1 MGFKRIIAP
10 AFVGFGSLSLGVPA
24 LGASAG
30 GGHDLYLVPPSQT
43 ATVQFASP
51 YSPTQDPVDQAIY
64 DFGRVLGQ
72 ASLADQA
79 KVQDLCKGGAPANA
93 SLEQRYAWAA
103 SCRYSRR

>member
-1 MGFKRIIAP
+1 MGFKRVTIAIGMS
-10 AFVGFGSLSLGVPA
+10 AASLTAASPV
-24 LGASAG
+24 LGAST

-43 ATVQFASP
+43 ATVEFASP
-51 YSPTQDPVDQAIY
+51 YPPEQDPLDQAIH

-79 KVQDLCKGGAPANA
+79 KVQDLCRSGAPANA